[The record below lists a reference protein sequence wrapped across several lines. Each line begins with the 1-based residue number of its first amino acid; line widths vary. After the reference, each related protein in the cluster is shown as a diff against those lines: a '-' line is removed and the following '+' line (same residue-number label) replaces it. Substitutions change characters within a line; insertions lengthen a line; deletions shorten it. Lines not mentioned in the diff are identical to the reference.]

1 MLIATFLTILEQEV
15 NKQLVARTARSV
27 PVVILDLVTAW
38 NLPSVAKT
46 ALQHVRTTILWFFSR
61 SPAKSSPTPQNPAS
75 FGTALAP
82 KNMIAEV

>member
-46 ALQHVRTTILWFFSR
+46 ALQHVRTTILWFFHSHL
-61 SPAKSSPTPQNPAS
+61 PNPLPPPK
-75 FGTALAP
+75 TQPPLALLWHQ
-82 KNMIAEV
+82 KT